1 MLIYNVT
8 VVIEY
13 SSEEEWKKWMK
24 EIHIPE
30 VMATNCFSDYKFC
43 KILAESEGGN
53 SYSIQYSIENQAML
67 DKYSEEFAP
76 ELQQKH
82 NDLFAGKFAAFR
94 TLLEEV
100 I

>member
-1 MLIYNVT
+1 MIIYNVT
-8 VVIEY
+8 VLIDY
-13 SSEEEWKKWMK
+13 ATEEEWVKWMK

-30 VMATNCFSDYKFC
+30 VMATNCFIEYKFC

-53 SYSIQYSIENQAML
+53 SYSIQYSAENRDIL
-67 DKYSEEFAP
+67 DKYSEEFST

-82 NDLFAGKFAAFR
+82 KAKFDGKFVAFR
-94 TLLEEV
+94 TLLEV